1 MKCSFSSIEINVLL
15 HFTGIRLLAYV
26 TLSSRYRISDSI
38 SERYW
43 LFEFYTIFASSSPS
57 SFSTMV
63 SLEENLENK
72 DIEYVE

>member
-26 TLSSRYRISDSI
+26 TLSSRYGISDSI

-43 LFEFYTIFASSSPS
+43 FSEFYKIFASSLPS
-57 SFSTMV
+57 SFSTLM
-63 SLEENLENK
+63 SLEEDLGNN
-72 DIEYVE
+72 DITVR